1 MDKGVAH
8 FQRGA
13 SFSSTLITLMVA
25 GIFFAVGFKLFSAY
39 WDHATINSIVKST
52 SEDPDEI
59 AKSIRDLR
67 RDLDKKFYINQV
79 ELPEKDSLKVRLEEG
94 VIHFDLVYEVRVPMF
109 YNVDALVMFEEH
121 YEAIK
126 P

>member
-94 VIHFDLVYEVRVPMF
+94 VIYFDLVYEVRVPMF

>member
-1 MDKGVAH
+1 MDKGIAH

-13 SFSSTLITLMVA
+13 SFTSTLIVLIVA
-25 GIFFAVGFKLFSAY
+25 GIFFTVGFKLFSPY
-39 WDHATINSIVKST
+39 WDHATINSIVQTT
-52 SEDPDEI
+52 SEDPDELT
-59 AKSIRDLR
+59 KSLRELR
-67 RDLDKKFYINQV
+67 RDLDKKLYINQV
-79 ELPEKDSLKVRLEEG
+79 ELPEKESLQVRLDEG
-94 VIHFDLVYEVRVPMF
+94 VIYFDLVYEVRVPMF

>member
-13 SFSSTLITLMVA
+13 SFTSTLIGLIVA

-39 WDHATINSIVKST
+39 WDHATINSIVKAT
-52 SEDPDEI
+52 SQDQDELS
-59 AKSIRDLR
+59 KPLRELR

-79 ELPEKDSLKVRLEEG
+79 ELPEKDSLQVRLEEG
-94 VIHFDLVYEVRVPMF
+94 VIYFDLVYEVRVPMF

>member
-13 SFSSTLITLMVA
+13 SFTSTLIGLIVA
-25 GIFFAVGFKLFSAY
+25 GIFFAVGFKLFSPY
-39 WDHATINSIVKST
+39 WDHATINSIVKAA
-52 SEDPDEI
+52 SEDPDELS
-59 AKSIRDLR
+59 KSLRELR
-67 RDLDKKFYINQV
+67 RDMDKKFYINQV
-79 ELPEKDSLKVRLEEG
+79 ELPEKDSLKIRLEEG
-94 VIHFDLVYEVRVPMF
+94 VMYFDLVYEVRVPMF

>member
-13 SFSSTLITLMVA
+13 SFTSTLIGLIVV

-39 WDHATINSIVKST
+39 WDHATINSIVKTVSQ
-52 SEDPDEI
+52 DPDELS
-59 AKSIRDLR
+59 KSLRELR
-67 RDLDKKFYINQV
+67 RDLDKKLYINQV
-79 ELPEKDSLKVRLEEG
+79 ELPEKDSLQIRLEEG
-94 VIHFDLVYEVRVPMF
+94 VIYFDLVYEVRVPMF

-121 YEAIK
+121 YEAVK

>member
-13 SFSSTLITLMVA
+13 SFTSTLIGLIVA

-39 WDHATINSIVKST
+39 WDHATINSIVKTVSQ
-52 SEDPDEI
+52 DPDELS
-59 AKSIRDLR
+59 KSLRELR
-67 RDLDKKFYINQV
+67 RDLDKKLYINQV
-79 ELPEKDSLKVRLEEG
+79 ELPEKDSLQIRLEEG
-94 VIHFDLVYEVRVPMF
+94 VIYFDLVYEVRVPMF

-121 YEAIK
+121 YEAVK